1 LAQKKKIKKKTQ
13 LYAKIL
19 NFPSKK
25 KMRGRTPSYEGSLFN
40 GLCFF
45 NPNVASTIKTEVL
58 NDAKVKFLKQF
69 VTWVRNW
76 KELCN
81 VGTCVGLT
89 KDTFSATERS
99 KCHRFHCVLFG
110 AASYTIHIIR

>member
-1 LAQKKKIKKKTQ
+1 
-13 LYAKIL
+13 
-19 NFPSKK
+19 
-25 KMRGRTPSYEGSLFN
+25 MRGRTPSYEGSLFN

-69 VTWVRNW
+69 VTWVRN
-76 KELCN
+76 CN